1 MYVFGIVLV
10 NNFMMC
16 NKDVE
21 ECYWEV
27 VVVVID
33 ESLVQYLESFVCY
46 CNSFYE
52 LFFEWMNVFLFMFMF
67 ISKQACF
74 YLYEYWGEFCEVL
87 LFNNKFKV
95 VEFCEDSEKKIF
107 GAYCEVVV

>member
-1 MYVFGIVLV
+1 MYVLGIVLI

-33 ESLVQYLESFVCY
+33 ESLV
-46 CNSFYE
+46 
-52 LFFEWMNVFLFMFMF
+52 
-67 ISKQACF
+67 
-74 YLYEYWGEFCEVL
+74 
-87 LFNNKFKV
+87 
-95 VEFCEDSEKKIF
+95 
-107 GAYCEVVV
+107 